1 MARTLNLIVSLL
13 LFLLTAKVSFADP
26 SSPIPPSI
34 ACRSTPDPQFCK
46 SVLPTMQNTS
56 NSLYYYSRF
65 SLLKSLSNA
74 KKWYTKLQDYLND
87 HTNNARLSP
96 AATSAIKDCLML
108 SGLNI
113 EYLNSAIKTLNS
125 TDSNTLLDP
134 NVDTLQTLLSALL
147 TNHQTCADG
156 LVANSITI
164 PSIYITDCSKF
175 YSLSL
180 ALYTNAW
187 NPNGTRNHFHN
198 GFTTRKVLKNPNVK
212 SMRPGGRRLLQAIL
226 VYGIAVVSKNGGSNY
241 NTIGAAVAAAPK
253 YLDGTKGYFLIY
265 VMAGVYNEYISI
277 ARSQSYLMIVGGGIG
292 RTVITGNRN
301 AGPIWS
307 TFSSATF
314 GTLIH
319 TYIILKIFLR

>member
-1 MARTLNLIVSLL
+1 MARTLNLVVPLL

-26 SSPIPPSI
+26 SSPIPPSV

-65 SLLKSLSNA
+65 TLLKSLSNA

-87 HTNNARLSP
+87 HTNNASLSP
-96 AATSAIKDCLML
+96 AAMSAIKDCLML

-113 EYLNSAIKTLNS
+113 EYLNSTIKTLNG
-125 TDSNTLLDP
+125 TNSNTLLDP

-147 TNHQTCADG
+147 TNQQTCADG
-156 LVANSITI
+156 LVSNDIAI
-164 PSIYITDCSKF
+164 PSIANCSKL
-175 YSLSL
+175 YTVSL

-187 NPNGTRNHFHN
+187 NPNGTRHHFRN

-212 SMRPGGRRLLQAIL
+212 SIRPGGRRLLQAVL
-226 VYGIAVVSKNGGSNY
+226 VHDVVVVNKKGGSIY

-265 VMAGVYNEYISI
+265 VMPGVYNEYISI
-277 ARSQSYLMIVGGGIG
+277 APSQSYLMIVGSGIG

-314 GTLIH
+314 GMLIH
-319 TYIILKIFLR
+319 TILY